1 MSKTLAVDARY
12 GAAGDMF
19 LGALV
24 DLGADLNSAQA
35 AINQVY
41 PNLVR
46 LESEKVTRCGV
57 SATKVSVIELEKS
70 HHSRLW
76 SDIEDAILESTLTS
90 RTKELSHK
98 IFDLLAQ
105 VESDAHQIP
114 LSEVHFHE
122 VGAVD
127 SIADIIGTAALLVDL
142 DIDVL
147 RSGHLEV
154 GSGSIMSEHGI
165 LDIPAPATERLLR
178 GKSYTTLLK
187 GECLTP
193 TGAAIIAALGHVE
206 KVVTLAAQRGVG
218 AGSRNPSEYPN
229 ILQVSILDDVEE
241 DIQFQIES
249 NIDDIDPRLIPVV
262 IEKLMSAGALDA
274 WVEPIMMKKNRPGFT
289 LKVLCNR
296 SDEKLLGRIIFEE
309 TSSIGYRTID
319 VEKVALERHFREI
332 EVRATKVSIKIA
344 ILDGKIIQVSPE
356 FDEINSLAKA
366 LDVPT
371 RVAMEEARLAA
382 RDNGFVFGALFSE

>member
-46 LESEKVTRCGV
+46 LESEKVARCGV
-57 SATKVSVIELEKS
+57 SATKVSVIELKES

-76 SDIEDAILESTLTS
+76 SDIENAILESSLTS

-105 VESDAHQIP
+105 VESDAHQVP

-122 VGAVD
+122 VGAAD

-142 DIDVL
+142 DINAL

-154 GSGSIMSEHGI
+154 GSGSIMSEHGT
-165 LDIPAPATERLLR
+165 LEIPAPATERLLR
-178 GKSYTTLLK
+178 GRSYTTLLK

-193 TGAAIIAALGHVE
+193 TGAATIAALGQVE
-206 KVVTLAAQRGVG
+206 KVITLAAQRGVG

-241 DIQFQIES
+241 NIQFQ
-249 NIDDIDPRLIPVV
+249 

-344 ILDGKIIQVSPE
+344 ILGGKIIQVSPE
-356 FDEINSLAKA
+356 FDEINSLAKS

-371 RVAMEEARLAA
+371 RVVMEEARLAA
-382 RDNGFVFGALFSE
+382 RDNGLVFGALFSE